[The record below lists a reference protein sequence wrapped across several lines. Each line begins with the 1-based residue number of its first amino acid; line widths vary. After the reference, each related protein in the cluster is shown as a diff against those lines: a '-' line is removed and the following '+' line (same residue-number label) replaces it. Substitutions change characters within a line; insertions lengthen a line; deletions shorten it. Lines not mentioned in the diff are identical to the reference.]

1 LEIDRGITRVFD
13 LAAEAGYDGI
23 EVVVDRL
30 WDSHQPDYLRGL
42 VADHGLPILAFHSP
56 FPGLDVCGWPADTL
70 ERFERTVALARE
82 VGVSTVVA
90 HLPFRVRMLV
100 GQCLGGRSRHLP
112 LPWPG
117 RGPYYRLMQNG
128 LAEFEA
134 KAGVTI
140 AVENLPSRK
149 FLGLAVNAWHF
160 NTLSELAR
168 FPHLTLDTTHLG
180 TWGLD
185 PLAVYERLR
194 ERIAHVHLSN
204 FDGADKKRPVEHR
217 SPPDGHL
224 PLAELLRRLAC
235 DGYRGVITVE
245 TSPDALDAE
254 DEARCLAALR
264 RALAFCQEHFRVEE
278 DNL

>member
-1 LEIDRGITRVFD
+1 MIALSTGSLHTYGITRIFA

-23 EVVVDRL
+23 EVVVDRQ
-30 WDSHQPDYLRGL
+30 WDSHQPAYLRNL

-56 FPGLDVCGWPADTL
+56 FPGLDVCGWTADTL
-70 ERFERTVALARE
+70 KRLEHTVALARG
-82 VGVSTVVA
+82 VGVPTVVT
-90 HLPFRVRMLV
+90 HLPFRVRVLV
-100 GQCLGGRSRHLP
+100 GQYLGGRSRHLP

-117 RGPYYRLMQNG
+117 RGPYYRFMRNG

-134 KAGVTI
+134 EAGVTI

-149 FLGLAVNAWHF
+149 FLGLEVNAWHF
-160 NTLSELAR
+160 NTLSELVR

-194 ERIAHVHLSN
+194 ERIVHVHLSN
-204 FDGADKKRPVEHR
+204 FDGREHR

-224 PLAELLRRLAC
+224 PLAELLRRMAR
-235 DGYRGVITVE
+235 DGYQGVITVE

-254 DEARCLAALR
+254 DEKKCLAALR
-264 RALAFCQEHFRVEE
+264 RALAFCREHFKY
-278 DNL
+278 